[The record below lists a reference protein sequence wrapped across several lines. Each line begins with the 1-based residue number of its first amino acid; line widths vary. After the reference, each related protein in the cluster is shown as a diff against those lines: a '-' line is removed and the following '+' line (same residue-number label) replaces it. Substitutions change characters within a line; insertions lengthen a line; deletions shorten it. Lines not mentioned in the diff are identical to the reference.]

1 MKGYEYIGNLHT
13 FLMMTV
19 SISLSKVSI
28 LISTFFFSGHFIV
41 LINYDPNEDVFIY
54 RDPAQQD
61 KVCVIQADILD
72 SARQSIGTDN
82 DW

>member
-1 MKGYEYIGNLHT
+1 M
-13 FLMMTV
+13 
-19 SISLSKVSI
+19 
-28 LISTFFFSGHFIV
+28 LISTFFSGHFIV